1 MRWGTTA
8 PFVGTTKAMVAVR
21 SKLEQ
26 AAAEFE
32 RANPAPPVRFRT
44 RLANAPARLANAPAD
59 AEMRLAEAELQG
71 HINGGYQF
79 NEEELADIDGSA
91 QDLQDAESFR
101 SMAIQAAA
109 CLAAAGA

>member
-44 RLANAPARLANAPAD
+44 RLANAPAD